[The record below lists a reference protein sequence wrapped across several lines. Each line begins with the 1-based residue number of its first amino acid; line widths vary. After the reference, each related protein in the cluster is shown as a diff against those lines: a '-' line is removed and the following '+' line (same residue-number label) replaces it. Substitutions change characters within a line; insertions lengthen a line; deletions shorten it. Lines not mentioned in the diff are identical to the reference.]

1 MTNEAADSDA
11 ASVAETPATPAV
23 PPAPPRPPVP
33 VAQPTR
39 MGWTCCCAML
49 PAPGSFVAVTRST
62 NGRIAV
68 ARMCNV
74 RDSSQGIV
82 FDVIGSY
89 DTITPDPS
97 WLWYELP
104 ELPRVSGAMA

>member
-1 MTNEAADSDA
+1 MTMETTNTDTTVDA
-11 ASVAETPATPAV
+11 AGAPAQDKPA
-23 PPAPPRPPVP
+23 VP

-39 MGWTCCCAML
+39 RGWTCCCAML
-49 PAPGSFVAVTRST
+49 PAPGSFIAATRST

-68 ARMCNV
+68 ARICNV
-74 RDSSQGIV
+74 RDSTDGIV

-89 DTITPDPS
+89 DIITPDPS

-104 ELPRVSGAMA
+104 ELPRVSGMLS

>member
-1 MTNEAADSDA
+1 MTPENTNTDTPVEAAA
-11 ASVAETPATPAV
+11 APVPEKPA
-23 PPAPPRPPVP
+23 VP

-39 MGWTCCCAML
+39 IGWTCCCAML

-68 ARMCNV
+68 ARICNV
-74 RDSSQGIV
+74 RDSTSGIV

-89 DTITPDPS
+89 DVITPDPS
-97 WLWYELP
+97 WLWFELP
-104 ELPRVSGAMA
+104 ELPRMSGFMA

>member
-1 MTNEAADSDA
+1 MTIENTNTDTDPSVDA
-11 ASVAETPATPAV
+11 A
-23 PPAPPRPPVP
+23 PAPEKSAVP

-39 MGWTCCCAML
+39 RGWTCCCAML

-68 ARMCNV
+68 ARICNV
-74 RDSSQGIV
+74 RDSSDGIV

-89 DTITPDPS
+89 DIITPDPS
-97 WLWYELP
+97 WLWFELP
-104 ELPRVSGAMA
+104 ELPRVSGVLS

>member
-1 MTNEAADSDA
+1 MTIENTDTPVEAEAA
-11 ASVAETPATPAV
+11 PAQEKPA
-23 PPAPPRPPVP
+23 VP

-39 MGWTCCCAML
+39 RGWTCCCAML

-68 ARMCNV
+68 ARICNV
-74 RDSSQGIV
+74 RDSTNGIV

-89 DTITPDPS
+89 DIITPDPS

-104 ELPRVSGAMA
+104 ELPRVSGVLS

>member
-1 MTNEAADSDA
+1 MTIENTNTDTTVDA
-11 ASVAETPATPAV
+11 A
-23 PPAPPRPPVP
+23 PAPEKPAVP

-39 MGWTCCCAML
+39 RGWTCCCAML

-68 ARMCNV
+68 ARICNV
-74 RDSSQGIV
+74 RDSSDGIV

-89 DTITPDPS
+89 DIITPDPS
-97 WLWYELP
+97 WLWFELP
-104 ELPRVSGAMA
+104 ELPRVSGVLS

>member
-1 MTNEAADSDA
+1 MTIETTNTDTTADA
-11 ASVAETPATPAV
+11 AVAPAQDKSA
-23 PPAPPRPPVP
+23 ASAAQPPR
-33 VAQPTR
+33 R
-39 MGWTCCCAML
+39 GWTCCCAML

-68 ARMCNV
+68 ARICNV
-74 RDSSQGIV
+74 RDSTAGIV

-89 DTITPDPS
+89 DVITPDPS

-104 ELPRVSGAMA
+104 ELPRVSGVLA